1 MQGVI
6 RRVKLEKL
14 KYCKWMILPVIRI
27 LKRAEWIKIF
37 EICFLS
43 TLVFT
48 VEMSVILTDFN
59 TRDL

>member
-1 MQGVI
+1 
-6 RRVKLEKL
+6 VKLEKL